1 LNNQTGHPL
10 KIIFLGSSG
19 AIQVPSFHCLCTVCE
34 AARRDPQQRRTR
46 ASLGL
51 LGRET
56 TLIDASPDLEFQL
69 ERQMIRRV
77 DRIFITHWHFDHI
90 AGLAALAEPSSHALG
105 PPENIDTPGA
115 LDYRVVAALA
125 EPSSHALGPPAN
137 IDNPRALDYR
147 IFNGGFSGVGNRE
160 SHVVLYREPDPLNPW
175 PPIDIYVPRPVMHHF
190 DQELAFMRSRINLHP
205 IEPGDRLPLPD
216 ATWEVVKTDHNEESV
231 GFIIEANQR
240 FAYLVDGITPPPPT
254 MRRLTDLDF
263 VILEATMDELDEKWK
278 NFSLEE
284 AVACWKQIG
293 AERCILTHLSCHGWK
308 DHRLIAGFSHEQR
321 MAYEA
326 HTPGLTFAYDG
337 MSFVL

>member
-1 LNNQTGHPL
+1 MNNQTGHLL

-19 AIQVPSFHCLCTVCE
+19 AIQVPSFHCSCTVCE
-34 AARRDPQQRRTR
+34 AARREPQQRRTR

-69 ERQMIRRV
+69 EHQMIRRV

-90 AGLAALAEPSSHALG
+90 AGLG
-105 PPENIDTPGA
+105 
-115 LDYRVVAALA
+115 ALA

-137 IDNPRALDYR
+137 IDDPGALDHR
-147 IFNGGFSGVGNRE
+147 TFNGGFSGDANSE
-160 SHVVLYREPDPLNPW
+160 SHVVLYRETDSLNPW
-175 PPIDIYVPRPVMHHF
+175 APIDIYVPRPVMHHF
-190 DQELAFMRSRINLHP
+190 DQELAYIRSRINLHP
-205 IEPGDRLPLPD
+205 IEPGDCLTLPD

-240 FAYLVDGITPPPPT
+240 FAYLVDGITPPPQT
-254 MRRLTDLDF
+254 MRRLTNLDF
-263 VILEATMDELDEKWK
+263 VILEATMDELDENWK

-293 AERCILTHLSCHGWK
+293 AKRCILTHLSCHSWK

-321 MAYEA
+321 MAYET

-337 MSFVL
+337 MSFVI